1 MGFAPLEN
9 FKSGAKPILV
19 ATSVAARGLDINGV
33 ELVINYDLPREV
45 DEYVHR
51 IGRTGRVGNP
61 GRAISFVDAA
71 ENADVV
77 KKIVKICVDFQVEV
91 PDFLVTVAES
101 AGDDAASTNGAAN
114 GGDDDDEW
122 G

>member
-1 MGFAPLEN
+1 MCE
-9 FKSGAKPILV
+9 
-19 ATSVAARGLDINGV
+19 
-33 ELVINYDLPREV
+33 
-45 DEYVHR
+45 
-51 IGRTGRVGNP
+51 GRTGRVGNP

-77 KKIVKICVDFQVEV
+77 KKIVAICGNCEVAV
-91 PDFLVTVAES
+91 PDFMVTVAES
-101 AGDDAASTNGAAN
+101 AGDDAASTNGAAD

>member
-1 MGFAPLEN
+1 MSTE
-9 FKSGAKPILV
+9 
-19 ATSVAARGLDINGV
+19 SVSLFLSFSHSNIN
-33 ELVINYDLPREV
+33 LLFYSL
-45 DEYVHR
+45 
-51 IGRTGRVGNP
+51 GRTGRVGNP

-77 KKIVKICVDFQVEV
+77 KKIVAICGSCEVEV
-91 PDFLVTVAES
+91 PEFMVTVAES
-101 AGDDAASTNGAAN
+101 AGDDAASTNGNGAAD